1 MHLLL
6 AQKGTIDEGGEAVDL
21 GQSPGEIA
29 VLSAADTE
37 IAALSAAAHRLGFGP
52 QELRLAN
59 LLRLKHP
66 MSVDAHVGRTLRHA
80 RLVVVRLLGGAAYW
94 PYGLDA
100 LLANAQASGSRLVAI
115 PGDDKPDPGLD
126 AYTTIPLEERDRL
139 WRFLVEGGPA
149 NAEGFLSGCRAVLG
163 RGDWPGEAT
172 PLLKA
177 GMINLRGDGSARR
190 PPLAC
195 QPSPPQGGRS
205 GGGDGAGRPGP
216 DPAVGRG
223 VGYAEPVPTGNSGSS
238 GATEQSGEAEQGS
251 ISPPAGE
258 MSGRTEGG
266 AKGAAFAKVS
276 PQDTRNEPLAA
287 IVCYRALVQSGQT
300 GPVAAL
306 ADALAER
313 GLDVLPVYVAS
324 LKDPVSVETV
334 RTLFARRQ
342 PDVVINLTGFA
353 VSSPA
358 AGPGAERVPT
368 VLEEHGAVVL
378 QAVLASG
385 SEEAWT
391 ASSQGLSARDLA
403 MSVALPE
410 LDGRVLSRA
419 IAFKSAGEW
428 DALTETDIVAHRA
441 RPDRIAFVA
450 GLAARWARLR
460 RKANVDKRVAVLLA
474 NYPNRDGRLG
484 NGVGLDT
491 PAGTVTVLRAMAA
504 DGYPVRDLPADGNA
518 LIDHLMAGPTNA
530 GTAARQVRETMPLGA
545 YRAFFDRLPQAVRDA
560 VTARWGAPETDPFFL
575 ADRAGFA
582 LPLARFG
589 ETLLGIQPARGYN
602 IDPKETYHSPDLVP
616 PHNYL
621 ALYAFLRETYDAD
634 AVIHMGKHGNLEWL
648 PGKALALSEEC
659 FPEAVFGPLP
669 HLYPF
674 IVNDPGEGTQAK
686 RRTSAV
692 IVDHLTP
699 PLTRAESYGPLKDL
713 EALVDEYYEAAGG
726 DPRRLALLKTRI
738 LDLVRDIG
746 LDRDAGIGDGED
758 DAAALEKL
766 DAYLCD
772 LKEMQIRDGLHVFG
786 VAPQGRLL
794 TDLVVALARL
804 PRGSEAGEASLIRAL
819 AADLGLGG
827 SACDAGDRHPPLSC
841 RTSPPQGGR
850 SGGGAGGARADAFAS
865 DENLVEKRESAE
877 RDPISPPVGEMS
889 GRTEGGASERVVE
902 DHSPFDPLD
911 CEMAAPWTGPRPQL
925 LHSLSPDPWRT
936 VGDTVER
943 LELLA
948 ARLVSGDLPLPAG
961 MPRTAPVLNDIHTR
975 LKLAVEACGEAEIT
989 GLLAGLAGRFVSPG
1003 PSGAPTRGRPD
1014 VLPTGRNF
1022 FSVDT
1027 RAVPTE
1033 TAYALGR
1040 KSAELLVT
1048 RHLQDQGEWPTA
1060 LGLTAW
1066 GTSNMRT
1073 GGDDIAQALAL
1084 IGAKPVWDRASR
1096 RVTGY
1101 EIVTLAGLGRPR
1113 VDVTL
1118 RISGF
1123 FRDAF
1128 PDQIALF
1135 DRAIRAVGA
1144 LDEDEAD
1151 NPIAARMRAERAA
1164 LVEAGADAAEAERRA
1179 GFRVFGSRPG
1189 AYGAGLQ
1196 ALIDEK
1202 GWDDKADLAESYLVW
1217 GSFAYGADAEGEAER
1232 QAFETRLAGLEAVVQ
1247 NQDNREH
1254 DLLDSDDYYQFEGG
1268 MTAAVEHLSGER
1280 PVVYHNDHSRPE
1292 RPVVRTLEEEIG
1304 RVVRARVVNP
1314 KWIAGVMRHGYKG
1327 AFEIAATVDY
1337 MFAFAATTGAV
1348 NDHHFEAAW
1357 NAFLMDDQVRAF
1369 LAGNNPAALAEIRD
1383 RFAEAIARGLWSPRS
1398 NSARAEL
1405 EAGRRHGPGA

>member
-6 AQKGTIDEGGEAVDL
+6 AQKGAIDDGGEAVDL
-21 GQSPGEIA
+21 GQSPGEI
-29 VLSAADTE
+29 VFLSAADTE
-37 IAALSAAAHRLGFGP
+37 IAALAAAARRQSLGARD
-52 QELRLAN
+52 LRLAN

-66 MSVDAHVGRTLRHA
+66 MSVDTYVERTLKRA
-80 RLVVVRLLGGAAYW
+80 RLVVVRLLGGRAYW

-100 LLANAQASGSRLVAI
+100 LLANAQATGGRLAVI
-115 PGDDKPDPGLD
+115 PGDDKPDPALD
-126 AYTTIPLEERDRL
+126 AYTTIPLEQRDRL
-139 WRFLVEGGPA
+139 WRYLVEGGPA
-149 NAEGFLSGCRAVLG
+149 NADWFLQGCRAVLG
-163 RGDWPGEAT
+163 EGDWPGEAT

-177 GMINLRGDGSARR
+177 GVVGFA
-190 PPLAC
+190 
-195 QPSPPQGGRS
+195 
-205 GGGDGAGRPGP
+205 GGGGAG
-216 DPAVGRG
+216 
-223 VGYAEPVPTGNSGSS
+223 AEGATSAGSS
-238 GATEQSGEAEQGS
+238 FRRLDDETAE
-251 ISPPAGE
+251 
-258 MSGRTEGG
+258 
-266 AKGAAFAKVS
+266 K
-276 PQDTRNEPLAA
+276 PLAA
-287 IVCYRALVQSGQT
+287 IVCYRSLVQSGQT
-300 GPVAAL
+300 GPIEVL
-306 ADALAER
+306 ATAMAER
-313 GLDVLPVYVAS
+313 GLDVLPVYVSS
-324 LKDPVSVETV
+324 LKDPVSIETV
-334 RTLFARRQ
+334 RALFARRQ
-342 PDVVINLTGFA
+342 PDVVVNLTGFA
-353 VSSPA
+353 VSSPS
-358 AGPGAERVPT
+358 AGAGAERAPT
-368 VLEEHGAVVL
+368 VLEENGAVVL

-385 SEEAWT
+385 SEAGWRD
-391 ASSQGLSARDLA
+391 SSQGLSARDLA

-428 DALTETDIVAHRA
+428 DALTETDIVAHR
-441 RPDRIAFVA
+441 PVKDRVGFVA
-450 GLAARWARLR
+450 DLAARWARLR
-460 RKANVDKRVAVLLA
+460 RKPNPQKRVAILLA

-491 PAGTVTVLRAMAA
+491 PAGTVEVLRAMRAA
-504 DGYPVRDLPADGNA
+504 DYPVADVPTDGNA
-518 LIDHLMAGPTNA
+518 LIAHLMEGPTNA
-530 GTAARQVRETMPLGA
+530 GREAREIRETMPLDA
-545 YRAFFDRLPQAVRDA
+545 YRSFFDRLPEAVRTA
-560 VTARWGAPETDPFFL
+560 VLARWGAPDADPFVVE
-575 ADRAGFA
+575 ANGKPAFA

-589 ETLLGIQPARGYN
+589 KTLVGIQPARGYN

-621 ALYAFLRETYDAD
+621 ALYAFLRDVAEVD
-634 AVIHMGKHGNLEWL
+634 AVVHMGKHGNLEWL
-648 PGKALALSEEC
+648 PGKALALSEAC

-726 DPRRLALLKTRI
+726 DPRRVSLLKTEI
-738 LDLVRDIG
+738 LDLVRHIG
-746 LDRDAGIGDGED
+746 LDHDAGIGADEAD
-758 DAAALEKL
+758 DSALTKL
-766 DAYLCD
+766 DAYLCE

-786 VAPQGRLL
+786 VAPAGRLL
-794 TDLVVALARL
+794 TDFVVALARL
-804 PRGSEAGEASLIRAL
+804 PRGGEPGDASLIRAL

-827 SACDAGDRHPPLSC
+827 SVSFDGGAGHPPPAC
-841 RTSPPQGGR
+841 QPSPPQGGR
-850 SGGGAGGARADAFAS
+850 SGGGDGDAFSEPAK
-865 DENLVEKRESAE
+865 LVETVRRQGAGLE
-877 RDPISPPVGEMS
+877 RAPISPLVGEMP
-889 GRTEGGASERVVE
+889 GRAEGGDAADTSRP
-902 DHSPFDPLD
+902 HFDPLD
-911 CEMAAPWTGPRPQL
+911 CDMAAPWTGPRPQVL
-925 LHSLSPDPWRT
+925 QALSTDPWRT

-948 ARLVSGDLPLPAG
+948 ASLMAG
-961 MPRTAPVLNDIHTR
+961 NRPPDVHWSSTR
-975 LKLAVEACGEAEIT
+975 AVVDAVEATLKPAVVSSGPSEIA
-989 GLLAGLAGRFVSPG
+989 GLLAGLAGRFVAPG

-1022 FSVDT
+1022 YSVDT

-1084 IGAKPVWDRASR
+1084 IGVKPVWDRASR

-1101 EIVTLAGLGRPR
+1101 EIVTLAELDRPR

-1128 PDQIALF
+1128 PDQIALY
-1135 DRAIRAVGA
+1135 DKAIRAVGA
-1144 LDEDEAD
+1144 LEEDESD
-1151 NPIAARMRAERAA
+1151 NPIAARMRAEKEA
-1164 LVEAGADAAEAERRA
+1164 LVSSGVGEDEAGRRA
-1179 GFRVFGSRPG
+1179 GFRIFGSKPG

-1217 GSFAYGADAEGEAER
+1217 GSYAYGADAEGEAER
-1232 QAFETRLAGLEAVVQ
+1232 QTFEQRLSGIEAVVQ

-1268 MTAAVEHLSGER
+1268 MTAAVEHLSGAR

-1327 AFEIAATVDY
+1327 AFEIAATLDY

-1348 NDHHFEAAW
+1348 RDHHFEAAW
-1357 NAFLMDDQVRAF
+1357 NAFLMDEAVRDF
-1369 LAGNNPAALAEIRD
+1369 LAENNPAALAEIRD
-1383 RFAEAIARGLWSPRS
+1383 RFAEAIDRGLWSPRS
-1398 NSARAEL
+1398 NSARAAL
-1405 EAGRRHGPGA
+1405 LPAAPAGEGS